1 MDKSLEMAMENL
13 EELKKLKNEVHS
25 LNEQMKRSNEK
36 DEAIL
41 SALESK
47 LGLKYNHETKSYEKL

>member
-1 MDKSLEMAMENL
+1 MDKLLKQAQDQLKELEAI
-13 EELKKLKNEVHS
+13 KNEMHS
-25 LNEQMKRSNEK
+25 LNEQMKRSNAA